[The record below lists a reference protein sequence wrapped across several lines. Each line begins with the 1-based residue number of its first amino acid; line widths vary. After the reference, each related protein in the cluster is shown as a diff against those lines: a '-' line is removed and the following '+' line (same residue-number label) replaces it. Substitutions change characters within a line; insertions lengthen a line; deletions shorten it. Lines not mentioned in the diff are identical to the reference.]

1 MRHESFRSVEQALTK
16 DARVLVVGMGTSALI
31 IGSSQG
37 TPVNCRV
44 PSNYDYRHTEILK
57 LTLVLSS
64 LRDVYRL
71 CTDLETLLSKRRAR
85 PSIELSATLGA

>member
-1 MRHESFRSVEQALTK
+1 MRHESFLSVEQALTE
-16 DARVLVVGMGTSALI
+16 DARVVVVGMPGTSALI

-71 CTDLETLLSKRRAR
+71 GNPFVKTK
-85 PSIELSATLGA
+85 GASWH

>member
-1 MRHESFRSVEQALTK
+1 MRHESFLSVEQALTE
-16 DARVLVVGMGTSALI
+16 DARVLVVGMPGTSAFI

-71 CTDLETLLSKRRAR
+71 GNHFVKTKGLSWH
-85 PSIELSATLGA
+85 